1 MKFFSEK
8 KRSIQ
13 ATRRK
18 YGSPENKKEALARLR
33 EEREKRE
40 LKASMLKSIRGKN
53 GDEFHFAYNSVSNS
67 MVKRTNM
74 KKDEL
79 KKMLKYI
86 DCEIKRAEN
95 SIKSSFRSARINKK
109 IVFDEKG
116 QRDETKQ
123 TSVSKTEYESY
134 LEELKTKRA
143 EVIGMVGREDTK

>member
-1 MKFFSEK
+1 MKFFSGK

-40 LKASMLKSIRGKN
+40 LKASMLKSIREKN
-53 GDEFHFAYNSVSNS
+53 SDEFHFAYKSVGKS
-67 MVKRTNM
+67 MVKKTNM

-95 SIKSSFRSARINKK
+95 SIKSSFKNVRINKK
-109 IVFDEKG
+109 TVFDENG
-116 QRDETKQ
+116 QRDEIKQ
-123 TSVSKTEYESY
+123 TDVSKTEYESY
-134 LEELKTKRA
+134 LEELKAKRA
-143 EVIGMVGREDTK
+143 EVIEMVSREDTK